1 MQTSVSTHKTV
12 VLCISGGIAAYK
24 AVEVARRLF
33 DLGYHVVPVMT
44 EEAKRFVGE
53 TTFSALSS
61 EPVKSSL
68 WDSKDPVP
76 HTTLSRRA
84 DLVLVAPATA
94 NVISKFANG
103 ASDDLVSAVLIA
115 ATSKVLIAPAMHS
128 EMWDNPAVRRN
139 VDFLAS
145 SGVVVVEPGVGRLA
159 GGDFGAGRMAEPNE
173 IVARAVE
180 LLEEGSGLDLSGLE
194 VVVSAGGTR
203 EAIDPVRFIGN
214 RSSGR
219 QGYAFA
225 EVAVMAGASVSLVST
240 VENLPF
246 PNGAAMVKVE
256 SASEMSSA
264 MKDLAKT
271 ADIVIMAAAVADFR
285 VEEQRSEK
293 IKKTDGPP
301 EIRLVQTEDI
311 LAYLGQNRSRRQ
323 VVVGFAAE
331 TGDPENYAR
340 DKLVRKGADIIV
352 GNDVT
357 APGAGFG
364 TETNSVFIVESARD
378 VSYLELVS
386 KKKVAE
392 VVLARA
398 LEILRSGPKA

>member
-1 MQTSVSTHKTV
+1 MRSSGSTQKTV

-24 AVEVARRLF
+24 AVEIARRLF

-44 EEAKRFVGE
+44 EDAKRFVGE

-61 EPVKSSL
+61 EPVRSSL
-68 WDSKDPVP
+68 WNSTDPVP
-76 HTTLSRRA
+76 HTTLARRA

-115 ATSKVLIAPAMHS
+115 ARSKVLIAPAMHT
-128 EMWDNPAVRRN
+128 EMWENPAVRRN
-139 VDFLAS
+139 IEFLAAT
-145 SGVVVVEPGVGRLA
+145 GVSIVQPGVGRLA
-159 GGDFGAGRMAEPNE
+159 GGDFGAGRMAEPHE
-173 IVARAVE
+173 IVAMAQG
-180 LLEEGSGLDLSGLE
+180 LLEQDGEIDLAGLE

-225 EVAVMAGASVSLVST
+225 EVALAGGANVSLVST
-240 VENLPF
+240 VENLPP
-246 PNGAAMVKVE
+246 PNGAKMVRVE
-256 SASEMSSA
+256 SASEMSAA
-264 MKDLAKT
+264 MKELSKT
-271 ADIVIMAAAVADFR
+271 ADIIVMAAAVADFR
-285 VEEQRSEK
+285 VEDQKSQK
-293 IKKTDGPP
+293 IKKGDGVP
-301 EIRLVQTEDI
+301 EIRLVHTEDI
-311 LAYLGQNRSRRQ
+311 LAYLGANRSRRQ
-323 VVVGFAAE
+323 VIVGFAAE

-340 DKLVRKGADIIV
+340 DKLSRKGADIIV

-357 APGAGFG
+357 SPGAGFA
-364 TETNSVFIVESARD
+364 TETNSVFIVESNRD
-378 VSYLELVS
+378 ATYLERVS
-386 KKKVAE
+386 KRRVAE

-398 LEILRSGPKA
+398 LEILGSGPKV

>member
-1 MQTSVSTHKTV
+1 MSSSGSTQKTV

-24 AVEVARRLF
+24 AVEIARRLF

-44 EEAKRFVGE
+44 EDAKRFVGE

-61 EPVKSSL
+61 ESVRSSL
-68 WDSKDPVP
+68 WNSTDPVP
-76 HTTLSRRA
+76 HTTLARRA

-115 ATSKVLIAPAMHS
+115 ARSKVLIAPAMHT
-128 EMWDNPAVRRN
+128 EMWENPAVRRN
-139 VDFLAS
+139 IEFLAAT
-145 SGVVVVEPGVGRLA
+145 GVSIVQPGVGRLA
-159 GGDFGAGRMAEPNE
+159 GGDFGAGRMAEPHE
-173 IVARAVE
+173 IVAMAQG
-180 LLEEGSGLDLSGLE
+180 LLEQDGEIDLAGLE

-225 EVAVMAGASVSLVST
+225 EVALAGGANVSLVST
-240 VENLPF
+240 VENLPP
-246 PNGAAMVKVE
+246 PNGAKIVRVE
-256 SASEMSSA
+256 SASEMSAA
-264 MKDLAKT
+264 MKELSKT
-271 ADIVIMAAAVADFR
+271 ADIIVMAAAVADFR
-285 VEEQRSEK
+285 VEDQKSQK
-293 IKKTDGPP
+293 IKKGDGVP

-311 LAYLGQNRSRRQ
+311 LAYLGANRSRRQ
-323 VVVGFAAE
+323 VIVGFAAE

-340 DKLVRKGADIIV
+340 DKLSRKGADIIV

-357 APGAGFG
+357 SPGAGFA
-364 TETNSVFIVESARD
+364 TETNSVFIVESDRGAT
-378 VSYLELVS
+378 YLERVS
-386 KKKVAE
+386 KRRVAE

-398 LEILRSGPKA
+398 LEILSSGPKV

>member
-1 MQTSVSTHKTV
+1 MRSSGSTQKTV

-24 AVEVARRLF
+24 AVEIARRLF

-44 EEAKRFVGE
+44 EDAKRFVGE

-61 EPVKSSL
+61 EPVRSSL
-68 WDSKDPVP
+68 WNSTDPVP
-76 HTTLSRRA
+76 HTTLARRA

-115 ATSKVLIAPAMHS
+115 ARSKVLIAPAMHT
-128 EMWDNPAVRRN
+128 EMWENPAVRRN
-139 VDFLAS
+139 IEFLAAT
-145 SGVVVVEPGVGRLA
+145 GVSIVQPGVGRLA
-159 GGDFGAGRMAEPNE
+159 GGDFGAGRMAEPHE
-173 IVARAVE
+173 IVAMAQG
-180 LLEEGSGLDLSGLE
+180 LLEEVGKIDLAGLE

-225 EVAVMAGASVSLVST
+225 EVALAGGASVSLVST
-240 VENLPF
+240 VENLPP
-246 PNGAAMVKVE
+246 PNGAKMVSVE
-256 SASEMSSA
+256 SASEMSAA
-264 MKDLAKT
+264 MKELSKT
-271 ADIVIMAAAVADFR
+271 ADIIVMAAAVADFR
-285 VEEQRSEK
+285 VEDQKSQK
-293 IKKTDGPP
+293 IKKGDGVP
-301 EIRLVQTEDI
+301 EIRLVHTEDI
-311 LAYLGQNRSRRQ
+311 LAYLGANRSRRQ
-323 VVVGFAAE
+323 VIVGFAAE

-340 DKLVRKGADIIV
+340 DKLSRKGADIIV

-357 APGAGFG
+357 SPGAGFA
-364 TETNSVFIVESARD
+364 TETNSVFIVESDRD
-378 VSYLELVS
+378 ATYLERVS
-386 KKKVAE
+386 KRRVAE

-398 LEILRSGPKA
+398 LEILSSGPKV